1 MMKKLALFD
10 LDLTLINESGG
21 NLHLDSFD
29 YAFKKVFNLDTDIRN
44 EIDYSGKTDFGLI
57 IEMCNKHE
65 VAKETIQD
73 NISEFI
79 NVMSSHFEKNI
90 CNISIAPMP
99 GSINLLKYLSN
110 SVDTMLGIVT
120 GNCSSIA
127 NAKLKRLN
135 MDEYFDNNL
144 KGFGDIF
151 ERRIDIVKN
160 VMLKAT
166 KYENKIAAFVF
177 DDTPRGMEAAVGA
190 GIKCIAVMTGKY
202 KDKSSFAKY
211 KPVLILNNLE
221 EIEKIKKIFT

>member
-1 MMKKLALFD
+1 MTKKLALFD

-44 EIDYSGKTDFGLI
+44 EIDYSGKTDLGLI
-57 IEMCNKHE
+57 IEMCKKHE
-65 VAKETIQD
+65 VAKETIQG

-79 NVMSSHFEKNI
+79 NVMSSYFEKNI
-90 CNISIAPMP
+90 CNVSIAPLP
-99 GSINLLKYLSN
+99 GSINLLKYLS
-110 SVDTMLGIVT
+110 SSADTMLGIVT

-127 NAKLKRLN
+127 NAKLKKLN

-151 ERRIDIVKN
+151 ERRIDIVRN

-202 KDKSSFAKY
+202 KDKSSFSKY

-221 EIEKIKKIFT
+221 EIEKIKNIFT